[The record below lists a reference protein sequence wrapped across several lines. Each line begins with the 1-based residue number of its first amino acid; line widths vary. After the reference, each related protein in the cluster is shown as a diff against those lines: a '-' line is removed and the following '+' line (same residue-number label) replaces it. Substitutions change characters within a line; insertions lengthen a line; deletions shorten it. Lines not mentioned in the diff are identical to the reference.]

1 MEHTMS
7 ELIYGKS
14 VIRERLRAKHPIAKL
29 FVLDPTGDDEILTL
43 AQQQLV
49 KFEIRNRKQL
59 DALVPNQVHQ
69 GYVAEIAGFVQ
80 QDLEK
85 ALAQPARGL
94 YPFWIMLDKL
104 EDPHNLGAIIRT
116 VEALGVDGVIV
127 PKHRSAPIGATVA
140 KVSTGAIEYVP
151 IVEVTNLATTMDLM
165 KEKGYW
171 FVGTDVAPTSVDYH
185 QLDYKMPLVLVIGS
199 EGFGLSRLVKEK
211 CDFLAHIPMVG
222 KINSLNASVATAI
235 CISHIVHS
243 RM

>member
-1 MEHTMS
+1 MS

-14 VIRERLRAKHPIAKL
+14 VIRERLRAKHPMIKL
-29 FVLDPTGDDEILTL
+29 FVLDPTGDEEILTL
-43 AQQQLV
+43 VQQQHI
-49 KFEIRNRKQL
+49 KIEIRNRKQL

-80 QDLEK
+80 QDLEM
-85 ALAQPARGL
+85 ALAQPVRGS

-116 VEALGVDGVIV
+116 VEALGGDGVIV

-151 IVEVTNLATTMDLM
+151 IIEVTNLVQTMELM
-165 KEKGYW
+165 KQKGFW
-171 FVGTDVAPTSVDYH
+171 FVGTDVAPTSVDYRT
-185 QLDYKMPLVLVIGS
+185 LDYNVPLVLVIGS

-211 CDFLAHIPMVG
+211 CDYLAHIPMVG

-235 CISHIVHS
+235 CISHIVTS
-243 RM
+243 RK